1 MQETKKQLER
11 PDAPVKDKEEYGLA
25 LSIPAMPPLLHCLT
39 DAERDALEKR
49 LVRKLDIRL
58 MPMSVLI
65 YILNYLDRYGS
76 EIGCALE

>member
-1 MQETKKQLER
+1 MQETKKQPER
-11 PDAPVKDKEEYGLA
+11 PETPVKDKDEYGLA
-25 LSIPAMPPLLHCLT
+25 LCIPAMPPLLHCLT

-76 EIGCALE
+76 ETGCAVE